1 MAHQAPVKKP
11 RNRRNVAGKAIHR
24 LRTAANPRITQEDM
38 AGRLAKQ
45 GVPMIQSQIAKIE
58 IGERPIL
65 DYELFAIAKALKVPV
80 QTLFE

>member
-1 MAHQAPVKKP
+1 MAASVKKP
-11 RNRRNVAGKAIHR
+11 LRRRNITGKNIHR

-38 AGRLAKQ
+38 AGRLARL
-45 GVPMIQSQIAKIE
+45 GVPLIQSQIAKIE

-65 DYELFAIAKALKVPV
+65 DYELAAIARVLKVPV